1 MQWRN
6 IWTPVT
12 ADDDLVL
19 GHAMIMLLVDALIY
33 LLLTLYIEAVAPGEY
48 GVPKPWYF
56 PIQVRMNLCT
66 SELELIHILHAGLC
80 DIVRWQQ
87 KLRQRCKI

>member
-1 MQWRN
+1 MQWHN

-19 GHAMIMLLVDALIY
+19 GHVMIMLLVDALIY
-33 LLLTLYIEAVAPGEY
+33 LLLTVYIEAVAPGEY

-56 PIQVRMNLCT
+56 PIQVCT
-66 SELELIHILHAGLC
+66 TICISKLKLI
-80 DIVRWQQ
+80 
-87 KLRQRCKI
+87 

>member
-1 MQWRN
+1 MQWHN

-19 GHAMIMLLVDALIY
+19 GHVMIMLLVDALIY

-56 PIQVRMNLCT
+56 PVQVCMTVCI
-66 SELELIHILHAGLC
+66 S
-80 DIVRWQQ
+80 
-87 KLRQRCKI
+87 KLKLT